1 MTAVLNQH
9 SQKKMKLSI
18 LLILFGISQVLG
30 GRKNLFRQ
38 FCEKGQPDYSDGPQ
52 CSKTNQNC
60 GPYGLCLFK
69 AEISKTNWSF
79 LENQVEGEQGR
90 EWQCTCFKTK
100 KSRKAGIKNICS
112 KKKLINGKLIAG
124 VFKSGASYSRVSVAG
139 GFKITRYS
147 QWSCYVK
154 CT

>member
-1 MTAVLNQH
+1 
-9 SQKKMKLSI
+9 MKLSI

-52 CSKTNQNC
+52 CSRTNQNC

-79 LENQVEGEQGR
+79 LENQVEGEQGK

-112 KKKLINGKLIAG
+112 KKKID
-124 VFKSGASYSRVSVAG
+124 
-139 GFKITRYS
+139 
-147 QWSCYVK
+147 
-154 CT
+154 